1 MYRDRVRPDLDHFV
15 SLPAF
20 EDACREHV
28 RASIGRDPAYP
39 AQGRVGSW
47 WGPMP
52 DERHPGTKRTRQGEI
67 DLVAYQGTR
76 LVLAGEA
83 KWHDGKVGTDALA
96 QLEAGVRFVPGFG
109 PHTKL
114 ALYSRDGFTP
124 QLRALA
130 DASGVILRTV
140 ADLFL

>member
-1 MYRDRVRPDLDHFV
+1 
-15 SLPAF
+15 
-20 EDACREHV
+20 
-28 RASIGRDPAYP
+28 
-39 AQGRVGSW
+39 
-47 WGPMP
+47 MP

-83 KWHDGKVGTDALA
+83 TWHDGNVGTDALA
-96 QLEAGVRFVPGFG
+96 QLEASVRFVPGFG

-114 ALYSRDGFTP
+114 AVYSRDGFTP